1 MCFISWLC
9 NKNIPYRRSFFSIRQ
24 LLSHC
29 SFSTYYALDSDTEL
43 RTSLRWW
50 VISHNAASKGHA
62 QKYRIS
68 WKCTTWH
75 IKKKH
80 LIWAKMYRNHH
91 EPNILSPWRN
101 YINSIII
108 SLYTCKCTTYV
119 NFFFKYSTVKL
130 KMEIKYYS
138 ILFPILCLEK
148 NKSLINNGVIPCS
161 IFKMISCQK
170 LHFTEL
176 PYRKYVKPRYLDGHH
191 AC

>member
-9 NKNIPYRRSFFSIRQ
+9 NKNIPYRHSFFSVRQ

-29 SFSTYYALDSDTEL
+29 LFSTYYALDSDTEL
-43 RTSLRWW
+43 RASLRWW
-50 VISHNAASKGHA
+50 VISHNAASKGQA
-62 QKYRIS
+62 QKYRIP

-75 IKKKH
+75 IKKGIFYEQRCIETITNLTFWVH
-80 LIWAKMYRNHH
+80 GEI
-91 EPNILSPWRN
+91 ILTVLSF
-101 YINSIII
+101 
-108 SLYTCKCTTYV
+108 LYTPANV
-119 NFFFKYSTVKL
+119 LHMWIFFKYSTVKL

-170 LHFTEL
+170 LHFMEL